1 MAGQSLSGKSGAERR
16 LQFCQL
22 WPIQNLS
29 ILRRGR
35 GSMNIRFISTLT
47 ADDENHI
54 APAIVKAVGALLDQL
69 PIAYTVRIETTGAQV
84 YQHSHP
90 SFDAAYHAD
99 GAQPSF
105 DLSGV
110 DALKS

>member
-1 MAGQSLSGKSGAERR
+1 
-16 LQFCQL
+16 
-22 WPIQNLS
+22 
-29 ILRRGR
+29 
-35 GSMNIRFISTLT
+35 MNIRFISTLT
-47 ADDENHI
+47 ADDENQI
-54 APAIVKAVGALLDQL
+54 APALVKAVGALLDQL

-90 SFDAAYHAD
+90 AFEAAAYTGENAHPA
-99 GAQPSF
+99 F

>member
-1 MAGQSLSGKSGAERR
+1 
-16 LQFCQL
+16 
-22 WPIQNLS
+22 
-29 ILRRGR
+29 
-35 GSMNIRFISTLT
+35 MNIRFISTLT
-47 ADDENHI
+47 ADDENQI
-54 APAIVKAVGALLDQL
+54 APALVKAVGALLDQL

-90 SFDAAYHAD
+90 AFEAAYNGENAHPA
-99 GAQPSF
+99 F

>member
-1 MAGQSLSGKSGAERR
+1 
-16 LQFCQL
+16 
-22 WPIQNLS
+22 
-29 ILRRGR
+29 
-35 GSMNIRFISTLT
+35 MNIRFISTLT
-47 ADDENHI
+47 ADDENQI
-54 APAIVKAVGALLDQL
+54 APALVKAVGALLDQL

-90 SFDAAYHAD
+90 AFDAEYSGDAHPA
-99 GAQPSF
+99 F

>member
-1 MAGQSLSGKSGAERR
+1 
-16 LQFCQL
+16 
-22 WPIQNLS
+22 
-29 ILRRGR
+29 
-35 GSMNIRFISTLT
+35 MNIRFISTLT
-47 ADDENHI
+47 ADDENQI
-54 APAIVKAVGALLDQL
+54 APALVKAVGALLDQL

-90 SFDAAYHAD
+90 AFDAEISGDAH
-99 GAQPSF
+99 PSF

>member
-1 MAGQSLSGKSGAERR
+1 
-16 LQFCQL
+16 
-22 WPIQNLS
+22 
-29 ILRRGR
+29 
-35 GSMNIRFISTLT
+35 MNIRFISTLT
-47 ADDENHI
+47 ADDENQI
-54 APAIVKAVGALLDQL
+54 APALVKAVGVLLDQL

-90 SFDAAYHAD
+90 AFDAEGSGD
-99 GAQPSF
+99 VPPSF